1 MANGP
6 SPLLPDPDALQ
17 ASEGRFRALIEQSPV
32 AIAVARDG
40 ITRYVNRAF
49 QDLFSLVDPSGLVG
63 ASILAFIAP
72 EGRDVIQARITRRA
86 QGLPVAP
93 LVDTVGL
100 RMDGAAF
107 PMQMAVAVVQVPEGA
122 ETVFFLTDLT
132 ERLEAEAQRA
142 ALQSQLLQMQKMESL
157 GSLAGGVAHDM
168 NNVLAAIL
176 ALASTHLTVEAVDSP
191 AYRAFKTIGEAALRG
206 ADLVKGLLHF
216 ARQSPSLLQS
226 VDLNAVVEQGARLL
240 ERTTLARVRV
250 VMDLAPDLRPIR
262 GDASALS
269 HALMNLCVNAV
280 DAMAEGGTLS
290 LATRNLGE
298 ALVELVVGDTG
309 TGMTEEVLAKATDP
323 FFTTKEVGKGT
334 GLGLAMV
341 FNTVRA
347 HQGVLRIVSAPD
359 QGTRVKLRFPAAD
372 PEASPP
378 RQAPAPAGPPAR
390 PLAVLL
396 VDDDEL
402 VRRSTGMLVEVLGH
416 KVTSASSG
424 EEALALLEGGAEADV
439 AVLDMNMPGLG
450 GKGTL
455 PRLLA
460 LRPGLRVFLATGRA
474 DQEALDLV
482 AAHPEAILLPKP
494 FSIEQLQ
501 NLLADLGQ
509 GGS

>member
-341 FNTVRA
+341 FN
-347 HQGVLRIVSAPD
+347 
-359 QGTRVKLRFPAAD
+359 